1 MNNYVV
7 YIHTSPSGKKY
18 VGVTSQDVNKRWLRG
33 HGYFRNEYFTRAI
46 NKYGWDN
53 FKHEIVAAGL
63 SKEGAEFLEKTLI
76 ARYRS
81 NLKRYGYN
89 IKDGGDTNGKHAER
103 SKRLMSEHRK
113 GKGTGPR
120 SETAR
125 RHMRE
130 SHSGGA
136 VPKRV
141 LCVETGVTYESIN
154 AAARAVGI
162 NKKLFQV
169 VAEVSSTTKP
179 LLGII
184 GNFARGRLCHCSTEY
199 FVLTRLKRATR
210 HYLMPAHFFR
220 L

>member
-18 VGVTSQDVNKRWLRG
+18 VGVTGRDVDKRWLRG

-76 ARYRS
+76 SRYRS

-103 SKRLMSEHRK
+103 SKQLMSEHRK

-125 RHMRE
+125 QHMRE

-141 LCVETGVTYESIN
+141 LCVETGATYESIN

-162 NKKLFQV
+162 NKKV
-169 VAEVSSTTKP
+169 ISNCCR
-179 LLGII
+179 GI
-184 GNFARGRLCHCSTEY
+184 E
-199 FVLTRLKRATR
+199 
-210 HYLMPAHFFR
+210 HYKTAAGYHWQFCKG
-220 L
+220 

>member
-1 MNNYVV
+1 MQSAYGKSGTQKSGNNYEMNNYVV

-33 HGYFRNEYFTRAI
+33 HGYFRNGYFTRAI

-141 LCVETGVTYESIN
+141 LCVETGATYESIN

-162 NKKLFQV
+162 NKKV
-169 VAEVSSTTKP
+169 ISSCCR
-179 LLGII
+179 GI
-184 GNFARGRLCHCSTEY
+184 E
-199 FVLTRLKRATR
+199 
-210 HYLMPAHFFR
+210 HYKTAAGYHWQFCKG
-220 L
+220 

>member
-63 SKEGAEFLEKTLI
+63 SKKGAEFLEKTLI

-130 SHSGGA
+130 SHSGGT

-162 NKKLFQV
+162 NKKV
-169 VAEVSSTTKP
+169 ISSCCR
-179 LLGII
+179 GI
-184 GNFARGRLCHCSTEY
+184 E
-199 FVLTRLKRATR
+199 
-210 HYLMPAHFFR
+210 HYKTAAGYHWQFYKG
-220 L
+220 

>member
-1 MNNYVV
+1 MQSAYGKSGTQKSGNNYEMNNYVV

-76 ARYRS
+76 SRYRS

-136 VPKRV
+136 VPKLV

-162 NKKLFQV
+162 NKKV
-169 VAEVSSTTKP
+169 ISSCCR
-179 LLGII
+179 GI
-184 GNFARGRLCHCSTEY
+184 E
-199 FVLTRLKRATR
+199 
-210 HYLMPAHFFR
+210 HYKTAAGYHWQFCKG
-220 L
+220 